1 MPLIDR
7 FLPHYQFSE
16 HHEIRIRAPAA
27 KVLDLAHQVD
37 MADDPIVSGLLKLR
51 GIPARLRSALGA
63 GTSQTDPW
71 RGFGLHSFTPLGR
84 DADRE
89 IAFGLIGRFWQ
100 SNGGLVPTPTPEAFA
115 AFDQPGV
122 AKLVMNF
129 VVDADG
135 AGTRLQTRTRVHC
148 PDAATVTRFRPYW
161 LLIRPASGWIRRRAL
176 ARVKAL
182 AESGG

>member
-16 HHEIRIRAPAA
+16 THEISIRAPAA
-27 KVLDLAHQVD
+27 RVLDLACKVD
-37 MADDPIVSGLLKLR
+37 MADDPVVAGLLRLR
-51 GIPARLRSALGA
+51 GVPARLRTALGKA
-63 GTSQTDPW
+63 ARPDPW
-71 RGFGLHSFTPLGR
+71 RGFGLHSFTALGR

-89 IAFGLIGRFWQ
+89 IAFGLIGQFWQ
-100 SNGGLVPTPTPEAFA
+100 PTGGLVPTPTPEAFA

-129 VVDADG
+129 MAHADG
-135 AGTRLQTRTRVHC
+135 PATRLQTRTHVHC
-148 PDAATVTRFRPYW
+148 PDAATLRRFRPYW

>member
-16 HHEIRIRAPAA
+16 RHEIRIRAPAA
-27 KVLDLAHQVD
+27 RVLDLACKVD
-37 MADDPIVSGLLKLR
+37 MADDPVVAGLLRLR
-51 GIPARLRSALGA
+51 GMPGRIGA
-63 GTSQTDPW
+63 AFGRTPQPDQW
-71 RGFGLHSFTPLGR
+71 RGFGLHNFTPLGR

-89 IAFGLIGRFWQ
+89 VAFGLIGQFWQ
-100 SNGGLVPTPTPEAFA
+100 STGGLVPTPTADAFA

-129 VVDADG
+129 VAHADG
-135 AGTRLQTRTRVHC
+135 HATRLQTRTHVHC
-148 PDAATVTRFRPYW
+148 PDAATVRRFRPYW

-182 AESGG
+182 AESGT

>member
-7 FLPHYQFSE
+7 FLPQYQFSE
-16 HHEIRIRAPAA
+16 AHEIIIRAPAA
-27 KVLDLAHQVD
+27 RVLDLALKVD
-37 MADDPIVSGLLKLR
+37 MADDPVVAGLLRLR
-51 GIPARLRSALGA
+51 GIPARLRVALGGA
-63 GTSQTDPW
+63 ARPDLW

-84 DADRE
+84 EDHE
-89 IAFGLIGRFWQ
+89 IAFGLIGQFWQ
-100 SNGGLVPTPTPEAFA
+100 STGGLVPTATAEAFA

-129 VVDADG
+129 MACADG
-135 AGTRLQTRTRVHC
+135 PATRLQTRTHVHC
-148 PDAATVTRFRPYW
+148 PDAATLKRFRPYW